1 MISHFLL
8 NLQDISTVTSS
19 ISDLSRPSFVRSDQG
34 QVSSIHFVNSIIS
47 SLGMPLRDGPLED
60 DGEDG
65 DNVVAE
71 VSESLRNDEELHVG
85 TSMLVADIVEENVAG
100 PSKVLASPRA
110 ECITTHSKGDKSVE
124 ALA

>member
-1 MISHFLL
+1 
-8 NLQDISTVTSS
+8 
-19 ISDLSRPSFVRSDQG
+19 
-34 QVSSIHFVNSIIS
+34 
-47 SLGMPLRDGPLED
+47 MPLRDGPLED
-60 DGEDG
+60 DNEDR

-71 VSESLRNDEELHVG
+71 GTEVSGSLGNDEELHVG

-110 ECITTHSKGDKSVE
+110 ECITTHSKGDKPVE